1 MSNMTLFCCV
11 LGALGHVFG
20 STKPLPE
27 MVHEQH
33 DPILLHSGC
42 PGACLC
48 QSHCRKWYMG
58 NMTLFCCI
66 LGALGHVLGSTKPLP
81 EMAHEQHDPILLH
94 SGCPGACLWQ
104 YQTNCRK

>member
-33 DPILLHSGC
+33 DPILL
-42 PGACLC
+42 
-48 QSHCRKWYMG
+48 R
-58 NMTLFCCI
+58 
-66 LGALGHVLGSTKPLP
+66 
-81 EMAHEQHDPILLH
+81 

-104 YQTNCRK
+104 YKTIAGNGT

>member
-42 PGACLC
+42 PG
-48 QSHCRKWYMG
+48 
-58 NMTLFCCI
+58 T
-66 LGALGHVLGSTKPLP
+66 
-81 EMAHEQHDPILLH
+81 
-94 SGCPGACLWQ
+94 CLWQ
-104 YQTNCRK
+104 